1 MNNLTGRS
9 RHSPRHCPVSADA
22 IAFQLVRNGK
32 YEAVDRKSS
41 RLVSQEVSDLWRA
54 TTPDAV
60 NISDNFSQREFAA
73 ALLHLKP
80 GKAPGPDSICPE
92 LILHAGA
99 ALKSWLRDFLS
110 SCLRRLKIPKIWRRA
125 LVVANPK
132 PGKPVGDP
140 KSYRPISLLCVPY
153 KILERLIYA
162 RVEPLI
168 DPLLPK
174 EQAGFRRGKSTVDQ
188 AFLLTQSIEDS
199 FEAKK
204 KAGAVFI
211 DLTAAYDTV
220 WHRGLTCKLL
230 RLLPDKHMVKMI
242 MELVRNRSFTL
253 TTGDS
258 KQSRL
263 RRLKNGVPQG
273 SVLAPLL
280 FNIYTYDLPFMIS
293 RKFAYA
299 DDLALLHSSGNWK
312 DLEGTLSQDM
322 STLSAYLQT
331 WRLKLSHTK
340 TVTAAFHLNNREA
353 KRELNVYNDS
363 RLLPFCPTPT
373 YLGVKLDRL
382 LTFRH
387 HLVALRKKLSSR
399 VTLVGSGWGA
409 GAKTLRIATLSLV
422 YSTAEYCAPV
432 WCCSAHTRLID
443 SVLNDALR
451 IVTGCL
457 RPTPTDHLPVLSGI
471 QPAELRRLGATLS
484 LAYRGSLYPDHIL
497 HGLLSG
503 SSDTRQVRL
512 RSRRPFVP
520 GARNLLDNLARL
532 GIRASE
538 WTNHKWNAE
547 YCESAS
553 RLRAFVPGT
562 SARPVGMGLPR
573 ASWVKL
579 NRLRTGVGRFHSSM
593 YNWGLAPTP
602 NCECGAS
609 EQTADHVLTMCPIH
623 RAPHGARG
631 LTVLDDETR
640 CWLNNITA
648 SI

>member
-1 MNNLTGRS
+1 M
-9 RHSPRHCPVSADA
+9 
-22 IAFQLVRNGK
+22 
-32 YEAVDRKSS
+32 
-41 RLVSQEVSDLWRA
+41 SDLWRT

-60 NISDNFSQREFAA
+60 NISDNFSQREFTA
-73 ALLHLKP
+73 ALQHLKP
-80 GKAPGPDSICPE
+80 GKALGPDSICPE

-99 ALKSWLRDFLS
+99 ALKSWLHDFLS
-110 SCLRRLKIPKIWRRA
+110 SCLSRLKIPKIWRRA
-125 LVVANPK
+125 LVIAIPK
-132 PGKPVGDP
+132 PGKPVGDS

-162 RVEPLI
+162 RVGPLI
-168 DPLLPK
+168 NQLLPK
-174 EQAGFRRGKSTVDQ
+174 EQAWFRRGKSTVDQ
-188 AFLLTQSIEDS
+188 VVLLTQNIEYS

-204 KAGAVFI
+204 KASAIFI

-220 WHRGLTCKLL
+220 WHHCLTCKLL
-230 RLLPDKHMVKMI
+230 RLLPDKHMVRMI

-263 RRLKNGVPQG
+263 RRLKNGILQG
-273 SVLAPLL
+273 SVFAPLL
-280 FNIYTYDLPFMIS
+280 FNIYMYDLRFIIS

-322 STLSAYLQT
+322 STLLAYLQT

-340 TVTAAFHLNNREA
+340 TVTSAFHLNNREA
-353 KRELNVYNDS
+353 KRELKVYNNG

-373 YLGVKLDRL
+373 YLGVKLDRS

-399 VTLVGSGWGA
+399 VTLLRRLMGSGWGA
-409 GAKTLRIATLSLV
+409 GAKTLHITILSLV
-422 YSTAEYCAPV
+422 YSAAEYCAPV
-432 WCCSAHTRLID
+432 WCRSAHTRLID
-443 SVLNDALR
+443 SVLNDVLH

-471 QPAELRRLGATLS
+471 QPVEIRRMGATLS
-484 LAYRGSLYPDHIL
+484 LAHCGSLDPDHIL
-497 HGLLSG
+497 YGLLSG
-503 SSDTRQVRL
+503 SSDTCQVRL

-520 GARNLLDNLARL
+520 GVQNLLEKLTDLASAL
-532 GIRASE
+532 LNGQI
-538 WTNHKWNAE
+538 TNGNTE
-547 YCESAS
+547 YCENAS
-553 RLRAFVPGT
+553 RLRAFVPKT
-562 SARPVGMGLPR
+562 CARPVGIGLPR
-573 ASWVKL
+573 AAWVKL
-579 NRLRTGVGRFHSSM
+579 NCLQTGVGQFHSSM
-593 YNWGLAPTP
+593 HKWGLAPSL

-609 EQTADHVLTMCPIH
+609 EQTADHVLTACPIH

-640 CWLNNITA
+640 CWLNDITA